1 LGCVTDQERIR
12 RQISERISVPLSTA
26 AKALG
31 LGRRATRAAV
41 EAGEIPVFA
50 AGGKE
55 TVTTD
60 WLKQQLRIED

>member
-1 LGCVTDQERIR
+1 M
-12 RQISERISVPLSTA
+12 PLSTA

-55 TVTTD
+55 TVATD